1 MGKKPPTGA
10 FTLVELL
17 AALAIIITVV
27 ALGAAGI
34 VTMTKKAQV
43 TKCLGHLRAIGR
55 AAALFST
62 ENDGRLPQSTHQGP
76 ALAWQYTLPP
86 YLEGLDK
93 KVFVSPLAA
102 DPKQAISYSINDF
115 LTSHPYGAVSL
126 DYSRRQCVSSPAT
139 TLFFT
144 LSSKEH
150 GGADHFHFADGEEG
164 GYSPSGFASEV
175 QVDVLGGAGHYLF
188 VDGHVER
195 IAWKTL
201 TNELTRPGSKFIDP
215 TGHH

>member
-1 MGKKPPTGA
+1 MDKKSVTGA
-10 FTLVELL
+10 LTLVELL
-17 AALAIIITVV
+17 ATLAIVITLA
-27 ALGAAGI
+27 ALSAAGI
-34 VTMTKKAQV
+34 ANATKKAQV
-43 TKCLGHLRAIGR
+43 TKCLGNLRAIGQ
-55 AAALFST
+55 ASTLFSA

-86 YLEGLDK
+86 YLEGPDK

-102 DPKQAISYSINDF
+102 DPRQSISYSINDF
-115 LTSHPYGAVSL
+115 LTSHPYGAPTL
-126 DYSRRQCVSSPAT
+126 DYSRRQCVSTPTAT
-139 TLFFT
+139 LLFT

-175 QVDVLGGAGHYLF
+175 QVDVLNGAGHYLF

-195 IAWKTL
+195 ISWKIL
-201 TNELTRPGSKFIDP
+201 TNELNRPGSKFIDP

>member
-1 MGKKPPTGA
+1 MGKNSATRA

-17 AALAIIITVV
+17 AAMAIIITLA
-27 ALGAAGI
+27 ALGAGGI

-43 TKCLGHLRAIGR
+43 TRCLGNLRTIGR
-55 AAALFST
+55 AAALFSA

-86 YLEGLDK
+86 YLDGADK

-102 DPKQAISYSINDF
+102 DPKQPISYSINDY
-115 LTSHPYGAVSL
+115 LTSHPYGAATL
-126 DYSRRQCVSSPAT
+126 DYSRRQCVDTPAA

-144 LSSKEH
+144 LSSREH

-164 GYSPSGFASEV
+164 GYSPTGFAGEV
-175 QVDVLGGAGHYLF
+175 QVDVLNGAGHYLF
-188 VDGHVER
+188 VDGHAER
-195 IAWKTL
+195 LAWKTL
-201 TNELTRPGSKFIDP
+201 TNELNRPGSKFIDP